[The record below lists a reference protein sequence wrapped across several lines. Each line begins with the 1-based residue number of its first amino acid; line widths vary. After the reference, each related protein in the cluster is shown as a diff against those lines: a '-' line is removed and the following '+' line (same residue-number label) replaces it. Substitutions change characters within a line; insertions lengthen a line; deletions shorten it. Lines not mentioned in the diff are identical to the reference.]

1 LFRYSGAGRV
11 PQSNVS
17 RPAAYTTIGIFE
29 EFMTEIIIAGIGQ
42 TPVGEHWD
50 TSLRDLAY
58 SALKAA
64 VKNAGGLRPQALFVA
79 NMLAPNLSHQAHLG
93 ALIADYAG
101 LRFDPA
107 QHLAGIEAVTIEA
120 AGASGGAALR
130 QAYLA
135 LKSELVDTALVVG
148 VEKFT
153 DQVGAGVEEALATAS
168 DSDFESV
175 QGLTTSAQAALFM
188 KRYMH
193 EYNVPDDGFAGFAL
207 TAHANGAGNPNAMFQ
222 KAIKP
227 ETYTRSGQSP
237 NMFDMAP
244 TADGAAALVLTR
256 RDLLPSNWPHPL
268 VKVSGSATA
277 SDTLALHDR
286 KDTLYFEAAQ
296 LSAGRAM
303 KQADVIL
310 EQIDLF
316 EYHDAFSIY
325 AALSL
330 ESVGFA
336 IRGQGWK
343 LAAEGQIALKGRVP
357 CATMGGL
364 KARGFPGGAT
374 GVYQAVEAVQQL
386 WGLANANQ
394 IPDAEVALIQ
404 SLGGPASTAVSH
416 VLQRVE

>member
-1 LFRYSGAGRV
+1 LKK
-11 PQSNVS
+11 
-17 RPAAYTTIGIFE
+17 
-29 EFMTEIIIAGIGQ
+29 EFMTEVIIAGLGQ
-42 TPVGEHWD
+42 TSVGEHWD
-50 TSLRDLAY
+50 VGLRDLAY
-58 SALKAA
+58 YAIDAA
-64 VKNAGGLRPQALFVA
+64 IKDAAGLHPQSLFVG
-79 NMLAPNLSHQAHLG
+79 NMLAPNLSKQAHLG
-93 ALIADYAG
+93 ALLADFAG
-101 LRFDPA
+101 LT
-107 QHLAGIEAVTIEA
+107 GIEAVTIEA

-135 LKSELVDTALVVG
+135 VKSGLVDTALVVG

-153 DQVGAGVEEALATAS
+153 DVVGAGVEEALATAA

-175 QGLTTSAQAALFM
+175 QGLTPSAQAELIM

-193 EYNVPDDGFAGFAL
+193 EYEVPPDGFAGFAL

-227 ETYTRSGQSP
+227 ETYTKAGEPP
-237 NMFDMAP
+237 NMFDAAP
-244 TADGAAALVLTR
+244 PADGAAALVLTR
-256 RDLLPSNWPHPL
+256 RDLLPSNWPNPL
-268 VKVSGSATA
+268 IKIAGSATA

-286 KDTLYFEAAQ
+286 KDLLYFEAAQ

-303 KQADVIL
+303 KQADIIL
-310 EQIDLF
+310 DHIDLF

-330 ESVGFA
+330 EAVGFA

-343 LAAEGQIALKGRVP
+343 LAAEGQIALNGRIP

-374 GVYQAVEAVQQL
+374 GVYQAVEAAVQLREQA
-386 WGLANANQ
+386 GANQVANARR
-394 IPDAEVALIQ
+394 ALIQ
-404 SLGGPASTAVSH
+404 SLGGPASTAVTH
-416 VLQRVE
+416 VLETLN